1 METDLDLLL
10 EKTAK
15 GDQQAFKKLYDN
27 IAPKAL
33 GFLMRMLNDRH
44 AAEDVLQEAMLQVWR
59 KAAEFDARLAKSST
73 WIIAIARNRA
83 LDLLRKTNRF
93 DELLMQQ
100 QSNITDILYQQNPDL
115 EANTTSAK
123 TEDLLQGCMNNIGND
138 PAACIQ
144 LAYING
150 FSFREIADQ
159 RKQPLNT
166 VKSWVRRGMQKLG
179 ECMNQ

>member
-1 METDLDLLL
+1 MQSDLDVLL
-10 EKTAK
+10 EKTAQ
-15 GDQQAFKKLYDN
+15 GDQLAFKELYDN

-33 GFLMRMLNDRH
+33 GFLMPMLKDRH

-59 KAAEFDARLAKSST
+59 RAVDFDARLAKAST

-83 LDLLRKTNRF
+83 LDLLRKTHRF
-93 DELLMQQ
+93 DELLMKQQ
-100 QSNITDILYQQNPDL
+100 KSISDVLYQQNPGL

-123 TEDLLQGCMNNIGND
+123 TEARLQRCMDNIGNN
-138 PAACIQ
+138 PATCIQ

-179 ECMNQ
+179 ECMHQ